1 VAVNTYSLCLGA
13 CEESEPDGDSPQGL
27 KLEAHVQDFPDKEMR
42 LTQAVVDLMLCAAA
56 NAEFNEHP
64 EALESPIPLPHL
76 ATLVLLSAWVVA
88 SDISQGSF
96 RCGSWQ
102 YWAVTLS
109 VLVPVASI
117 LLGFRQ
123 ILLK

>member
-1 VAVNTYSLCLGA
+1 METALRGF
-13 CEESEPDGDSPQGL
+13 
-27 KLEAHVQDFPDKEMR
+27 KLEAHVQDFPDKELR
-42 LTQAVVDLMLCAAA
+42 LTQAVVDLMLCAASD
-56 NAEFNEHP
+56 AEFNEHP
-64 EALESPIPLPHL
+64 EALESPIPLPHF

-102 YWAVTLS
+102 YWAATLS
-109 VLVPVASI
+109 VLVPVVSI